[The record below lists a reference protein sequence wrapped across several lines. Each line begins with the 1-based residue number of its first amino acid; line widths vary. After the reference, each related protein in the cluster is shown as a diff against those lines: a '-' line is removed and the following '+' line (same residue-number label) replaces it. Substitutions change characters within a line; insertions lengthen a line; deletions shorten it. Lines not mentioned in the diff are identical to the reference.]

1 VKLNF
6 IKTNLRTNK
15 SEKFCIQRGLKSKT
29 DPSSGEATYFNEFIV
44 NENHDRPLLFE
55 EYKELLQS
63 AYDLD
68 VQEFAIYQNQLEKLC
83 FGEDSGAKLTR
94 MFEKLSG
101 SQEHKERYNELKA
114 EIAGQESEM
123 KKASD
128 KLKEFRHEKI
138 KIKGLSD
145 FQKQI
150 EECVAEQRDLESI
163 LVSLGLLQAATHCKE
178 ISNEQS
184 EIKVSLEKT
193 NKDRQGVVTE
203 LKQLE
208 AQLRK
213 IENSHS
219 DRHRQLNRLR

>member
-1 VKLNF
+1 
-6 IKTNLRTNK
+6 
-15 SEKFCIQRGLKSKT
+15 
-29 DPSSGEATYFNEFIV
+29 
-44 NENHDRPLLFE
+44 
-55 EYKELLQS
+55 
-63 AYDLD
+63 
-68 VQEFAIYQNQLEKLC
+68 
-83 FGEDSGAKLTR
+83 